1 MTLSQLLFALNAHFL
16 RKSAFSG
23 CLSWVGYFLTKFQV
37 GICPQGHTAER
48 LKLSCNPKVQVYF
61 QVTLQS
67 PHLNFTLEKI
77 VGFAYSIPGDF
88 KQRFVWQMR
97 SFYVN
102 CLKFPKFISQLFRPS
117 HWGARQPKCSATATL
132 FRALRIPSSTLA
144 ATSRSDNSKQVSFK
158 FGASS
163 EWLAYSSQFVD
174 RAQS

>member
-23 CLSWVGYFLTKFQV
+23 CLSSVGYFLTKFQV

-48 LKLSCNPKVQVYF
+48 SKLSCNLKVQIYF

-67 PHLNFTLEKI
+67 PHLNLTSEKI
-77 VGFAYSIPGDF
+77 LGLAYLIPGDF
-88 KQRFVWQMR
+88 KQHLVLKMR
-97 SFYVN
+97 SFCVN

-117 HWGARQPKCSATATL
+117 HWDARQPKCSATATS
-132 FRALRIPSSTLA
+132 FRALRTPSPTLA
-144 ATSRSDNSKQVSFK
+144 ATSRSGNSKQVSFR

-163 EWLAYSSQFVD
+163 GWLAISLQFAD